1 MKSSLSLFNIYVLYD
16 IIGIIIYYYLL
27 LLLIS
32 TIYYNYVILLIHL
45 FMLYGKMGPGRAILI
60 PERPG
65 WVAILNS
72 RAART
77 HLKEGHLISLL
88 YHMRK

>member
-1 MKSSLSLFNIYVLYD
+1 MKSSLSVFNIYVFYN
-16 IIGIIIYYYLL
+16 IIVIIYYYLL
-27 LLLIS
+27 LLFIS
-32 TIYYNYVILLIHL
+32 TTYYNYISLLIRL
-45 FMLYGKMGPGRAILI
+45 FILYGKMGPGRAILI
-60 PERPG
+60 PEWPG